1 MADKTIKFLL
11 VGEDKS
17 ASKTLKGVGDEAKN
31 TGGKLDGMKVAAGAA
46 LVGAGAAIVDFGAKS
61 VSAFRDA
68 EQSQRQLEDAYRR
81 FPAVADVSIEK
92 LRELNTGIQKKTGA
106 DADDLASSQAVMA
119 QYGLTGQQIAD
130 LTPLLDDY
138 AAKTGK
144 DLPSAAEDLGKAM
157 LGQGRA
163 LKDVGIGEGQPFD
176 RALAD
181 RAEQDRV
188 VAAQL
193 LQHGVGQRLP
203 GGVVAPGAEVVLGA
217 RE

>member
-68 EQSQRQLEDAYRR
+68 EQSQRQLEDAYKR
-81 FPAVADVSIEK
+81 FPSVADVSIEK

-130 LTPLLDDY
+130 LTPLLDD
-138 AAKTGK
+138 
-144 DLPSAAEDLGKAM
+144 
-157 LGQGRA
+157 
-163 LKDVGIGEGQPFD
+163 
-176 RALAD
+176 
-181 RAEQDRV
+181 
-188 VAAQL
+188 
-193 LQHGVGQRLP
+193 
-203 GGVVAPGAEVVLGA
+203 
-217 RE
+217 